1 MPPGLKLYHFPFGL
15 DKQCAKHDD
24 LLDERFR
31 SFRPAASMSLA
42 ISSAS
47 DAQSAN
53 LFAGY
58 QPPPGVYDEMYSAPG
73 VLRPHWREFVAGVN
87 TLGRQELGRRWE
99 QAQRLIRENGI
110 SYNVHGDPAGRD
122 RPWELDGL
130 PLLLPAA
137 EWTELAEGLAQRA
150 RLLNMILADLYGP
163 QSVLSGGQLPP
174 ELAFAHPGFLR
185 PCHRVRVPYDVYL
198 HLYATH
204 LARGPDGRW
213 RVLADRAQTPFGA
226 GYAVENR
233 IVISRMLPS
242 EFHDCRVQRLASFF
256 ISVRETLQG
265 LAAHHRDNSRI
276 VLLSPGPTSPTY
288 FEDAYL
294 ARYLGY
300 TLVEGGDLTV
310 RDNRV
315 FLKTLG
321 GLIPTDVIL
330 RRVFDEECD
339 PLELQSDSRSG
350 VSGLLQAVRCGN
362 SVVAN
367 AMGSGLLE
375 APALMAYLP
384 ALARHLLGEDLKLPS
399 VETWWCGRRD
409 SLSYVLDHLEQ
420 LVIKPAFTW
429 RAERPIFGAQL
440 SAAERS
446 ALIARIKAAPREFIG
461 QQWVQRSTA
470 PVLTASGT
478 RPWHVALR
486 TFLVASKQEYKVMPG
501 GLVRVSASG
510 ERLSESTL
518 AGEGSKDVWVLSDGP
533 VTPVSLL
540 HPRDTPVPLRRSGND
555 LPSRVADNLYW
566 LGRHVE
572 RAESAIRLLRS
583 VVTRLTSETE
593 VGNQPELPLLLEAL
607 AEQGPIRPEFVVHAD
622 GQESPLVEQEIFAFI
637 FDANRRGSLRD
648 TLDAMRH
655 VASIVRDRISLDS
668 WRILNRVEQDSYRV
682 HSVPAVQF
690 GEVLTMLNQM
700 IVDLSA
706 FSGLGME
713 SMIRGPGWRFLDM
726 GRRLERACE

>member
-1 MPPGLKLYHFPFGL
+1 
-15 DKQCAKHDD
+15 
-24 LLDERFR
+24 
-31 SFRPAASMSLA
+31 
-42 ISSAS
+42 
-47 DAQSAN
+47 
-53 LFAGY
+53 
-58 QPPPGVYDEMYSAPG
+58 
-73 VLRPHWREFVAGVN
+73 
-87 TLGRQELGRRWE
+87 
-99 QAQRLIRENGI
+99 
-110 SYNVHGDPAGRD
+110 
-122 RPWELDGL
+122 
-130 PLLLPAA
+130 
-137 EWTELAEGLAQRA
+137 
-150 RLLNMILADLYGP
+150 MILADLYGP
-163 QSVLSGGQLPP
+163 QTVLSGGQLPP

-213 RVLADRAQTPFGA
+213 RVLADRTQTPFGRRVRRRESDHHLADVAQRVSRLPRAAA
-226 GYAVENR
+226 GVVFHLGARNITGTR
-233 IVISRMLPS
+233 GPSSRQSP
-242 EFHDCRVQRLASFF
+242 DRVAQPRPNESHIFRRR
-256 ISVRETLQG
+256 V
-265 LAAHHRDNSRI
+265 
-276 VLLSPGPTSPTY
+276 
-288 FEDAYL
+288 L

-330 RRVFDEECD
+330 RRIFDEECD

-350 VSGLLQAVRCGN
+350 VPGLLQAVRSGN
-362 SVVAN
+362 VVVAN

-384 ALARHLLGEDLKLPS
+384 RWPGICWARISNCLRWRPGGAGGD
-399 VETWWCGRRD
+399 D
-409 SLSYVLDHLEQ
+409 SLNYVLDHLEQ
-420 LVIKPAFTW
+420 LVVKPAFTW

-440 SAAERS
+440 SAAERT
-446 ALIARIKAAPREFIG
+446 ALTARIKAAPREFVG

-572 RAESAIRLLRS
+572 RAESAIRLIAQRGDPADE
-583 VVTRLTSETE
+583 RNR
-593 VGNQPELPLLLEAL
+593 GGQPAGT
-607 AEQGPIRPEFVVHAD
+607 AA
-622 GQESPLVEQEIFAFI
+622 A
-637 FDANRRGSLRD
+637 AGSLGRAGAHPARIRRPRRRTGVAAGGAGNFRFHLRRQPPRQPARHARRD
-648 TLDAMRH
+648 A
-655 VASIVRDRISLDS
+655 A
-668 WRILNRVEQDSYRV
+668 
-682 HSVPAVQF
+682 
-690 GEVLTMLNQM
+690 
-700 IVDLSA
+700 
-706 FSGLGME
+706 
-713 SMIRGPGWRFLDM
+713 
-726 GRRLERACE
+726 RRLDRCATGFRSIAGGF